1 MKLIHAAD
9 IHLGSPLSAAL
20 FLEKRT
26 ERQNELIFTF
36 NRMIEYA
43 KQNGVD
49 AVLLSGD
56 VFDSNAPFKKHK
68 EFFYSAIKNS
78 PEITFFYLRGNH
90 DTGACYTED
99 IENLITFDESFKS
112 FDFKGVTISGC
123 EITDANALSFYSSI
137 DLKKEDTNIVMLH
150 GALSSSVG
158 KDKIVLSKLYDRNID
173 YLALG
178 HIHSFETGSLDLRG
192 VYAYSGC
199 LEPRGFDECGSKG
212 FVLLDIQNGKIQSE
226 FVPFSKRTIHEI
238 TVDISGTSDSYSAF
252 KRVRESVL
260 CPVKDLVRVILEG
273 EVSFDASFL
282 ERDLKDF
289 LNMDFYLS
297 SVKNKTTTKINLDD
311 FKDSL
316 SLKGEFVRSVSENN
330 ALSENEKNKIISLGL
345 KALMG
350 EEV

>member
-9 IHLGSPLSAAL
+9 IHLGSPLSAG
-20 FLEKRT
+20 FSGEKRV
-26 ERQNELIFTF
+26 ERQNELLFTF

-43 KQNGVD
+43 KQSGVD

-123 EITDANALSFYSSI
+123 EITDLNALSFYSSI

-150 GALSSSVG
+150 GALSNSAA

-178 HIHSFETGSLDLRG
+178 HIHSFETGSLDSRG

-199 LEPRGFDECGSKG
+199 LEPRGFDECGDKG
-212 FVLLDIQNGKIQSE
+212 FVLLNVQNGKIQSE
-226 FVPFSKRTIHEI
+226 FIPFSKRTIHEI

-273 EVSFDASFL
+273 EVLFDTTGL

-289 LNMDFYLS
+289 LNMDFYFS
-297 SVKNKTTTKINLDD
+297 SVRDKTTRKINFED

-316 SLKGEFVRSVSENN
+316 SLKGEFARLVLGDES
-330 ALSENEKNKIISLGL
+330 LSDSDKSKIISLGL